1 MTVKAPLPPGSTIGI
16 LGGGQL
22 GRMLALAA
30 AELGFK
36 THIYAPPGDN
46 PASDVAAAATIAA
59 WDDFAALDAFA
70 RAVEIVTYEFE
81 NVPVE
86 TVKRLDNARHIRP
99 GVNALAIAQDRLAE
113 KTMAT
118 GLGLEVAPFA
128 AIDSASDIG
137 PALAEITLPAIL
149 KTRRL
154 GYDGKGQANLA
165 SAEDGPAAWD
175 AIGGQPAV
183 LEQRVAFD
191 CEISAIVARGADD
204 TVTAFDVAENRHED
218 GILRTS
224 LVPASVGPEIADRA
238 VGIATAIARHLD
250 YVGVLAVE
258 LFVVPGPSGPR
269 LLVNEIA
276 PRVHNSGHWTTDGCV
291 FSQFEQHIRAVAG
304 WPLPPDPLRHADVV
318 MVNLLGD
325 ALEAWRGLTAE
336 PNSRV
341 HIYGKTKAR
350 PGRKMGHVN
359 EITPRAK

>member
-1 MTVKAPLPPGSTIGI
+1 MTAVRLLPPGSTLGI

-22 GRMLALAA
+22 GRMLAQAA

-36 THIYAPPGDN
+36 AHIYAPPGDN
-46 PASDVAAAATIAA
+46 PATEVAAAATIAG
-59 WDDFAALDAFA
+59 WDDIAALDAFA
-70 RAVEIVTYEFE
+70 RSVDVVTYEFE

-86 TVKRLDNARHIRP
+86 TAERLDNARHVRP

-118 GLGLEVAPFA
+118 SLALEVAPFA
-128 AIDSASDIG
+128 AIDSASDIAA
-137 PALAEITLPAIL
+137 ALAEITAPAIL

-154 GYDGKGQANLA
+154 GYDGKGQAA
-165 SAEDGPAAWD
+165 IVTDKDATAAWD

-183 LEQRVAFD
+183 LEQRIPFD
-191 CEISAIVARGADD
+191 REISAIVARGADD
-204 TVTAFDVAENRHED
+204 TVAAFDIAENRHED

-224 LVPASVGPEIADRA
+224 TVPASVGPEIADQA

-258 LFVVPGPSGPR
+258 LFVLGAGATAR

-276 PRVHNSGHWTTDGCV
+276 PRVHNSGHWTMDGCV
-291 FSQFEQHIRAVAG
+291 FSQFELHVRAVMG
-304 WPLPPDPLRHADVV
+304 WPLPPDPLRHSDVE
-318 MVNLLGD
+318 MANLIGSDVD
-325 ALEAWRGLTAE
+325 AWQELVAE
-336 PNSRV
+336 PQAKV
-341 HIYGKTKAR
+341 HVYGKAEAR

-359 EITPRAK
+359 RVTPRHR